1 MSGQSAKTIPSRA
14 SLAARFDL
22 AGRIAEEAGSVAL
35 DYFLR
40 RKQLVIEVKGGPQ
53 DVVSIADR
61 NVETLIRERIGAAF
75 PDDGILGEEHGIEP
89 GTSGYLWVVDPIDGT
104 SAFVHG
110 LPTWCVCIALLA
122 GSELVLGV
130 IRVPCDGETFAAMK
144 GEGATLNGAPLK
156 LESTLTLAN
165 GLTGIGANQQVPP
178 EMIGALIAGLL
189 ERGGNYIRHGSG
201 AQMLAFVAAGRL
213 AGFYEPSMHAWDC
226 LAGYCLVAEA
236 GGAYRP
242 FPVEGDAILD
252 GGPVLAAGPGAFE
265 DLSALAE
272 SCEARFLAT

>member
-1 MSGQSAKTIPSRA
+1 MSGQSAKTIPSRE

-35 DYFLR
+35 DYFR
-40 RKQLVIEVKGGPQ
+40 RRQELVVEVKGGLQ

-75 PDDGILGEEHGIEP
+75 PQDGILGEEHGIEP

-110 LPTWCVCIALLA
+110 LPTWCVSIALLA
-122 GSELVLGV
+122 EGELVMGV

-178 EMIGALIAGLL
+178 AMIGALIAGLL

-226 LAGYCLVAEA
+226 LAGYCLIAEA
-236 GGAYRP
+236 GGTYRP
-242 FPVEGDAILD
+242 FPVDGDAILD
-252 GGPVLAAGPGAFE
+252 GGPVLAAGPGAFK

-272 SCEARFLAT
+272 SCEARFLPT